1 MTGLCRLAAAALL
14 GCCAPVLAAAELP
27 PELWDRPRSASA
39 VMAQVA
45 VRQAVADYHA
55 RPVSRLVIVHGA
67 RQDAQLQAE
76 ELRAWLVALAV
87 DAQRMTLRA
96 DPAAAGLRIEVVD

>member
-1 MTGLCRLAAAALL
+1 MMGILRLAAAALL
-14 GCCAPVLAAAELP
+14 PCCAAVAAELP

-39 VMAQVA
+39 VMAQEA

-55 RPVSRLVIVHGA
+55 RPLSRMVIVHGG

-87 DAQRMTLRA
+87 DSRRLSLRA
-96 DPAAAGLRIEVVD
+96 DSAVASLRIEVID